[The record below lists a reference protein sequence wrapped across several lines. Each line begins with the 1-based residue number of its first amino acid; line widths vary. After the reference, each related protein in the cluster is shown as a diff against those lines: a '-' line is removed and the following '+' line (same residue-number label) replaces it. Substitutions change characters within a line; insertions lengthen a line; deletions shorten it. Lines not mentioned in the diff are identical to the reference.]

1 MSAEID
7 EDCSDTHEP
16 DRHPEENES
25 TQAGNRCGS
34 TPLNLEGELMAT
46 DVDKVSVGEG
56 HAGT

>member
-25 TQAGNRCGS
+25 TQSGNRCGS

-46 DVDKVSVGEG
+46 DVDQVSVGEG